1 MITRDT
7 ILELLEKAENPA
19 LSIYLP
25 THEKGEEVQQDP
37 IRFKNQLKEAEQKLG
52 EMDVPAGKI
61 EDMLE
66 PARKLLDRPLFW
78 QHGDRGLALF
88 ASGEYF
94 QTFKVP
100 LDFSEEVQVG
110 KRFLITPL
118 LPMITLEG
126 TFCILALSQKKM
138 RLLRATR
145 ESSHELTL
153 EEAPK
158 SMKEFKQ
165 YDLEGKS
172 LSSYSG
178 DRGRTMFH
186 GWGDDSVES
195 NYVENYL
202 KQVENEVT
210 SVLRKR
216 NDPLIL
222 AGINEAVALYR
233 KVNHYHR
240 LMEQALIAN
249 PDPKSD
255 DELRDEAWKVIRSYF
270 LEDMY
275 RDLDRY
281 NDLKGTGKQSDN
293 LSRIVESSHYGKVD
307 TLFICKGEQSW
318 GNFDREEEVVHHSTE
333 NGNSG
338 YDLINEAAIR
348 TLSQGGD
355 VYALDREEM
364 PDGVTVA
371 AIYRYG

>member
-19 LSIYLP
+19 LSIYLH

-37 IRFKNQLKEAEQKLG
+37 IRFKNQLTEAERKLEERNMPARKID
-52 EMDVPAGKI
+52 EMLK
-61 EDMLE
+61 
-66 PARKLLDRPLFW
+66 PARKLLDRPPFW
-78 QHGDRGLALF
+78 RYGDRGLALF
-88 ASGEYF
+88 ISGDYF

-100 LDFSEEVQVG
+100 LDFREEVQVG
-110 KRFLITPL
+110 RSFLITPL

-145 ESSHELTL
+145 ESSHELAF
-153 EEAPK
+153 EKAPK
-158 SMKEFKQ
+158 SMEEFKQ
-165 YDLEGKS
+165 YDLEEKS

-195 NYVENYL
+195 DYVENYL

-210 SVLRKR
+210 SILRKR

-222 AGINEAVALYR
+222 AGVNEAVALYR

-240 LMEQALIAN
+240 LMEQALTAN
-249 PDPKSD
+249 PDPKSEA
-255 DELRDEAWKVIRSYF
+255 ELRDEAWEVIRSYF
-270 LEDMY
+270 LENMY
-275 RDLDRY
+275 SDLERY

-307 TLFICKGEQSW
+307 TLFVCKGEQSW
-318 GNFDREEEVVHHSTE
+318 GWFDRDREVVHHGTE
-333 NGNSG
+333 NGSGG

-355 VYALDREEM
+355 VYALEREDM